1 MYTQL
6 TPLPVKG
13 IIHGQWHA
21 QIEKIFAWLTALL
34 LAGMTFPL
42 WKSIVIVVFEKL
54 YEVLIMQHY

>member
-1 MYTQL
+1 MHTQV

-13 IIHGQWHA
+13 NVHGQWQE

-42 WKSIVIVVFEKL
+42 WKSLVLFVFEKL
-54 YEVLIMQHY
+54 YEVLIMRRY